1 MIFQLWFM
9 PAELRVKL
17 CRYINE
23 NFRPKYK
30 SNRDFAKACGINEAT
45 LRLIGKGSYNP
56 SLELFQS
63 ICHSQEVKMSDV
75 LREIGE

>member
-1 MIFQLWFM
+1 M
-9 PAELRVKL
+9 PVELRVKL

-45 LRLIGKGSYNP
+45 LRLIGKEQYNP

-63 ICHSQEVKMSDV
+63 ICDSQEVKMSTV
-75 LREIGE
+75 LAAIGE